1 MKRETA
7 WRLFAGEYNDSTV
20 EIKGDGEMTPS
31 YIVTPLGAKVNR
43 VFIIGVLTDV
53 ENISE
58 GGDLVRAHVSD
69 PTGVFTLYSGSYQK
83 QTTEALSKIEVPTFV
98 AIVGKVRTYSPE
110 EGTIYVSVRPEKI
123 MEVNADI
130 RDKWIIETCK
140 NTKDRIEAILE
151 AMKMDEKNEFELRKL
166 GFSKELSEGIVF
178 ALKNYNNIDL
188 NKYVKIIQ
196 EALQYLTSS
205 KETLPVFKKEE
216 EEKVPIKIEDTID
229 EKLLIEKFEDL
240 PEEKEQDFDIKSEE
254 KNEESESKFE
264 EIEDIVLEIIKK
276 IEGDDGAP
284 WDVITENCEKEGLN
298 KDSVEEALTS
308 LMDKGLIYEPVLGTI
323 KTT

>member
-7 WRLFAGEYNDSTV
+7 WRLFAGEYNDSTE
-20 EIKGDGEMTPS
+20 EIKGEGEMTPS
-31 YIVTPLGAKVNR
+31 YVVTPLGAKVNR

-53 ENISE
+53 ENVSE

-83 QTTEALSKIEVPTFV
+83 ETTEALSKIEVPTFV

-110 EGTIYVSVRPEKI
+110 EGTIYVSVRPEKV
-123 MEVNADI
+123 MEVNAEV

-140 NTKDRIEAILE
+140 DTKDRIEAVLE
-151 AMKMDEKNEFELRKL
+151 AMKMDESNEFELRKL

-178 ALKNYNNIDL
+178 ALKSYENIDL

-196 EALQYLTSS
+196 EALQYLTPG
-205 KETLPVFKKEE
+205 KETLPDLKKDE
-216 EEKVPIKIEDTID
+216 EEKEPIKIEDTIA
-229 EKLLIEKFEDL
+229 EKPIIEKFEEPPD
-240 PEEKEQDFDIKSEE
+240 EKEQDIEIKIEE
-254 KNEESESKFE
+254 KNEESDSKFV
-264 EIEDIVLEIIKK
+264 EIEDTVLEIIKK

-284 WDVITENCEKEGLN
+284 WDTITENCEKAGLN